1 MKSANKKVQ
10 IENSVKIA
18 TDLFLKSDIICKYTS
33 TQAEADGI
41 LFDLAKINPDWERG
55 MFKYITT
62 NLLNRGYI
70 KGDEINQDNLVDLLN
85 QCLAI
90 VKKSSDNFQRYDWFY
105 SGVIE
110 LPSGKKQKVFI
121 AQNETGKYTI
131 MLPSDY

>member
-18 TDLFLKSDIICKYTS
+18 TDLFTKSNIVYKYTS
-33 TQAEADGI
+33 KQAEADGI

-70 KGDEINQDNLVDLLN
+70 KDDEINQDNLVDLLN